1 MGMKFKKARFHVDY
15 CPQSLIERIYF
26 KMSSVTTVHFN
37 AVHFKDRVNAR
48 SIPEFVLH
56 KVENFNIKEWNLVTC
71 EVRTDTGKF
80 VNSTWEMLYGN
91 ERYWLTIG
99 FGNVAET
106 IVKKTS
112 SGTGK
117 IVEDMESDLYRFV
130 EDANKKLMDK
140 DRNME
145 GKYVNDSMS

>member
-1 MGMKFKKARFHVDY
+1 MGTKFKKARFHVNY
-15 CPQSLIERIYF
+15 CPQSLIEQIYF
-26 KMSSVTTVHFN
+26 KISSVTTVHFN
-37 AVHFKDRVNAR
+37 AVHFKERVSTR
-48 SIPEFVLH
+48 DIPKFVLE
-56 KVENFNIKEWNLVTC
+56 KIKSFNIKEWNLVTC

-80 VNSTWEMLYGN
+80 VNSTWEIIYDN

-117 IVEDMESDLYRFV
+117 IVEDMESDLYKFV
-130 EDANKKLMDK
+130 DDVNKKLMDEE
-140 DRNME
+140 RN
-145 GKYVNDSMS
+145 GVTD